1 MWGKVDQQNLITH
14 FKQDCQSVVGWQSNL
29 VLSSKSSSLVL
40 ALRRNTLSSWATIG
54 INQVFIYAQLH

>member
-1 MWGKVDQQNLITH
+1 MGVRISFVYNYQGFQDIGKR
-14 FKQDCQSVVGWQSNL
+14 KL
-29 VLSSKSSSLVL
+29 VLRSKSSSLVL